1 MSDKDFIKNKIEPY
15 LLNIEKNK
23 KIKLHQNQKL
33 IN

>member
-23 KIKLHQNQKL
+23 KNKTTSESKTD
-33 IN
+33 